1 MAIVGLSATLDKF
14 RAELK
19 ALEDSV
25 AVNVPKARLVVSPD
39 IGALQY
45 HTHENMLLIIT
56 VDRRPMSS

>member
-1 MAIVGLSATLDKF
+1 MAIVGYSQTLATW

-25 AVNVPKARLVVSPD
+25 AVKVPKARLVVNPD

>member
-14 RAELK
+14 TAQLK

-25 AVNVPKARLVVSPD
+25 AVKVPKAQLVVNPA